1 MNMDKLR
8 ILIVDDIPTNVK
20 LISAIIK
27 KQNTEFETAENGK
40 EALEKVESFKPQ
52 IVLLDL
58 MMPDVSGWDI
68 IKAIREKYT
77 KEQIAII
84 VTSAITDHDNITECY
99 DLGVNDYVAKPIVP
113 DRLLN
118 TIHVHATKLA

>member
-1 MNMDKLR
+1 MDKLR

-27 KQNTEFETAENGK
+27 KQNAEYETAESGR
-40 EALEKVESFKPQ
+40 EALDKVESFKPQ

-58 MMPDVSGWDI
+58 MMPDVNGWDI

-77 KEQIAII
+77 KEQMAII

-99 DLGVNDYVAKPIVP
+99 DMGVDDYVAKPIVP

-118 TIHVHATKLA
+118 TIQIHATKLA

>member
-1 MNMDKLR
+1 MENYK
-8 ILIVDDIPTNVK
+8 ILIVDDIPTNVT
-20 LISAIIK
+20 LIAAIIK
-27 KQNTEFETAENGK
+27 KLNAEYETAESGT
-40 EALEKVESFKPQ
+40 EAIEKVESFKPN

-58 MMPDVSGWDI
+58 MMPDVDGWDVI
-68 IKAIREKYT
+68 RYIRERYT
-77 KEQIAII
+77 KEQMAII

-118 TIHVHATKLA
+118 TIEIHGKKLS